1 MNSSQHTDN
10 THDQTPDA
18 SETTAADED
27 ITAKTTFV
35 RGNERLHAL
44 RGRHPELAET
54 VASRRAELR
63 QADRDHA
70 MGLAMIRQAANLT
83 QTELASILGVGQAA
97 VAKIEGRPDLLL
109 STLRAYLEALGGH
122 ACLVVDFGEGGNRI
136 EIALD
141 TLVTKKRGVQAR
153 GRD

>member
-1 MNSSQHTDN
+1 MGTNSGQVEHPDN
-10 THDQTPDA
+10 PGH
-18 SETTAADED
+18 ED
-27 ITAKTTFV
+27 KTTFV
-35 RGNERLHAL
+35 RGTERLQAM
-44 RGRHPELAET
+44 RDRHPELAQS

-122 ACLVVDFGEGGNRI
+122 ARLVVDFGEGEPRI
-136 EIALD
+136 EVALAD
-141 TLVTKKRGVQAR
+141 LASKRR
-153 GRD
+153 